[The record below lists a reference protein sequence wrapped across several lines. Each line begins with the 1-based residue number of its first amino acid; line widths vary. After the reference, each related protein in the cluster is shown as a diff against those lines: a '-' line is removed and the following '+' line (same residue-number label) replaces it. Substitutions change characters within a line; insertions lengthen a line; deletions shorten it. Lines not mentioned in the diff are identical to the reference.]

1 MTSTDESHLHQLHNR
16 ELEIDDISDLPL
28 PELPPKKNKKSSS
41 SSRKTDS
48 CSSNSEELQQPQH
61 QQQQQQQPETQPAAA
76 TEPTNSNN
84 DEIPASQPQIV
95 EETAA
100 STLPEKDDANVKDTI
115 KKQQRRLSLEN
126 SNKKFQEHLDKI
138 EAKLNAKKMHY
149 YNMNYGG
156 NGHVPILSN
165 HHNNNNN
172 NGTHSKPT
180 YLFGCNQP
188 SSTASSATVAKK
200 NHSNDEIFLNT
211 SGWVQ
216 VNTKRSPRSTNNDS
230 FKNTIRVIEIGNTH
244 GGPGS
249 GRSSKHQQQHSQV
262 YSIPKITASKIEE
275 LISRNEARRYHQS
288 ANRNSYSFKPGYKIL
303 DPQISAM
310 LNDRPGFL
318 PVKNFKPQSNSP
330 PPMTPILSPPPAFQ
344 DNTTKLK
351 AKTKNFRDNSEE
363 CEVCIAAAAGSNNS
377 AAGGNNKGMVF
388 SRSFEYDNRRI
399 PNESYV
405 DTFSRSFDCNLSD
418 NPPKMTL
425 KTPNAPLVTSPR
437 KMHRERSPNFR
448 SNATTSTSTT
458 PSTVAIT
465 GSTNASSA
473 SAVTSAIR
481 DNSPKQNK
489 DSSPIYMVPN
499 GKRLEKSK
507 SIHER
512 SSRLRKSQLTKLNSH
527 HHDRSQPQQNHY
539 AQVASVSRFRSFD
552 AGNQRLNSCDSGARS
567 GEFVAFFIYYYI
579 F

>member
-1 MTSTDESHLHQLHNR
+1 MEVGNSNLLDKGETSDVTSTDESHLHQLHNR

-28 PELPPKKNKKSSS
+28 PELPPKKNRKSSS
-41 SSRKTDS
+41 SVTAATKPTESTVTT
-48 CSSNSEELQQPQH
+48 NNIN
-61 QQQQQQQPETQPAAA
+61 PEHQPAAA
-76 TEPTNSNN
+76 TTEPKNSN
-84 DEIPASQPQIV
+84 DEIPPSQPPIQ
-95 EETAA
+95 
-100 STLPEKDDANVKDTI
+100 DDEAKV

-165 HHNNNNN
+165 NHHHNNNNN
-172 NGTHSKPT
+172 NTNGNHSKPT

-188 SSTASSATVAKK
+188 ASGGGAATAKK

-216 VNTKRSPRSTNNDS
+216 VNTKRRSPNSDHKLNNGGNAY
-230 FKNTIRVIEIGNTH
+230 KNTIRVIEIANTQGQR
-244 GGPGS
+244 GGKSQP
-249 GRSSKHQQQHSQV
+249 QQNQV
-262 YSIPKITASKIEE
+262 YSIPKLTASKIEE
-275 LISRNEARRYHQS
+275 LISRNEARRYHQTGGS
-288 ANRNSYSFKPGYKIL
+288 SRNYSFKPGYKIL
-303 DPQISAM
+303 DPHISAM

-318 PVKNFKPQSNSP
+318 PVKNFKQSNSP

-344 DNTTKLK
+344 DNTARIKT
-351 AKTKNFRDNSEE
+351 KTKNFRDSSEE
-363 CEVCIAAAAGSNNS
+363 CEVCIASAAAATNNS
-377 AAGGNNKGMVF
+377 GAAHSQSNKGMVF

-425 KTPNAPLVTSPR
+425 KNPSVPVVTSPR
-437 KMHRERSPNFR
+437 RIHRERSPNFR
-448 SNATTSTSTT
+448 ANSTTVPNTSTT
-458 PSTVAIT
+458 THTSSSSVVA
-465 GSTNASSA
+465 A
-473 SAVTSAIR
+473 AIR

-507 SIHER
+507 STHDR
-512 SSRLRKSQLTKLNSH
+512 SSRLRKNQLTKLNSH
-527 HHDRSQPQQNHY
+527 HHDRPQPQHIAHY
-539 AQVASVSRFRSFD
+539 PQVSSVSRFRSFD

-567 GEFVAFFIYYYI
+567 GE
-579 F
+579 